1 MFGIAQITVIPV
13 RATRQRHGL
22 IAFRTAVIARRQAK
36 AGIAGIAPVA
46 RRTLRQAVVIINRVA
61 RRTAWPLIAAAT
73 GIANVAAGFLFQLAG
88 LRN

>member
-1 MFGIAQITVIPV
+1 MIA
-13 RATRQRHGL
+13 G
-22 IAFRTAVIARRQAK
+22 RQAQ

-73 GIANVAAGFLFQLAG
+73 GIADVAAGFVFQLAG

>member
-1 MFGIAQITVIPV
+1 MFWIAQITVIPI
-13 RATRQRHGL
+13 RATWQRHGL
-22 IAFRTAVIARRQAK
+22 IAFRAAKIARRQAQ

-46 RRTLRQAVVIINRVA
+46 RKTLRQAVVIINRVA

-73 GIANVAAGFLFQLAG
+73 GIADVAAGLVFQLAS